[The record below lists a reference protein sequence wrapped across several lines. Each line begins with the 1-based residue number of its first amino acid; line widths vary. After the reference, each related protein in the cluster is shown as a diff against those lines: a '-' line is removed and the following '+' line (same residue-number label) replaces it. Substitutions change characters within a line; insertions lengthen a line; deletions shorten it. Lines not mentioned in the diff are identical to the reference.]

1 MTARTLRA
9 HVVVNVKRLVLI
21 ATCAITLLPL
31 LWLVSASFSRTAS
44 LFAAPFVP
52 RDVTIDNYRLLLTET
67 DFPRWMV
74 NTIVVCT
81 GGALLALTLTATMA
95 YAFSRLRFR
104 GRDRGLLALLLLQ
117 MIPSSVTL
125 VAMYY
130 ALSAIGLLDTHL
142 GLILVYAG
150 TNIPFSAWLLK
161 GFFDRIPA
169 EIEEAALVDGASR
182 RQALL
187 RIVVPLALPM
197 LAVVFLFNV
206 VAFYNDY
213 VLVSVVFTG
222 SENYT
227 VALGLRFFQGAH
239 GADWAL
245 FSAAALAGAAPLAL
259 LFFSLQRFVTGGLT
273 AGAIKG

>member
-1 MTARTLRA
+1 M
-9 HVVVNVKRLVLI
+9 VNVKRLVLI